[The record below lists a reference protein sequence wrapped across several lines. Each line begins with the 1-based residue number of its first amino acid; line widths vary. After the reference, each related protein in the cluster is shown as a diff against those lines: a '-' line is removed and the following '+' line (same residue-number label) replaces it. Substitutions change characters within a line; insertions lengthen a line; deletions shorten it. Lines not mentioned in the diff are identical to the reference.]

1 MAVSFSFGSSSTL
14 SDSKA
19 SLRVYSSNE
28 SSSSEISIIL
38 TPPSIKTLLLF
49 TDPKSFFLKVDP
61 YGEAWGR
68 FRWGFSTF
76 QAVLAF

>member
-19 SLRVYSSNE
+19 CLRVYSSND

-38 TPPSIKTLLLF
+38 TPLSIKILLLL
-49 TDPKSFFLKVDP
+49 TDPKSYFLKVDP
-61 YGEAWGR
+61 YGETWGR
-68 FRWGFSTF
+68 FRWDLSAF
-76 QAVLAF
+76 QAV